1 MNTDQYDPS
10 DEGAPPGAP
19 RPIKLTPEQLAEYRA
34 AINEEELMKELREIE
49 EGRGFTFD
57 QFIGELE
64 ELARRVSESTP
75 GRG

>member
-1 MNTDQYDPS
+1 MNNGDHDPS
-10 DEGAPPGAP
+10 DEGAPPGVP
-19 RPIKLTPEQLAEYRA
+19 KPVKLTPEQLAQYRA
-34 AINEEELMKELREIE
+34 AINEDEIAEDIRDIE
-49 EGRGFTFD
+49 EGRGLTFD